1 MLMSDVPFLPACRA
15 VDAVCR
21 EGPARVLELVKMG
34 ADFTRNAGE
43 RVSVQCGQTAALI
56 LSSAWFLGLC

>member
-1 MLMSDVPFLPACRA
+1 MFYLLHRACRA

-34 ADFTRNAGE
+34 ADFTRNSG
-43 RVSVQCGQTAALI
+43 
-56 LSSAWFLGLC
+56 GLQAQPTI